1 MNTYIYIM
9 QKQLIKTFFLFCLFG
24 LSGSLFAQEFLTG
37 LKTNP
42 QLQDEVR
49 KQRNTQKSGKTEN
62 TPIWLPFFEDFSN
75 YTGYPNENLFV
86 DKQAFV
92 NTSFPV
98 FSPTVGVATL
108 DALNELGEIYPH
120 LTTTP
125 RGADTLTSR
134 YIRLDSLLVDG
145 ILKPITQKDSVYFSF
160 YFQPGGGGVVG
171 SEMWELLGTQP
182 DINDSLVLEFGYTK
196 DILPDSSVTV
206 WKHIWSTP
214 GVKLKDW
221 TSQNPLQYFKQILI
235 PIMEANFFCDKFQFR
250 FRNYASLSKESHNS
264 WVGNVDQWHIDY
276 IRLDVNRNYKDEFT
290 NDLAFA
296 VPTTSMLEK
305 YQAMPWKQFHKDD
318 LKENFTNYLINLSD
332 GPRASSYKY
341 IVYENDNPKP
351 YAYPT
356 QTAVSTNPYFSHGFN
371 IISAQKNPTI
381 ESDIIFKDDALK
393 APATYKIIH
402 VYANTAVGEVFCLS
416 NDTCVFEQKFG
427 NYFAYDD
434 GTAEYGY
441 CLNNQYGNAFLAM
454 KFSLRKPDTL
464 SAVRMWFNHTKD
476 SANLNASFT
485 IMVWSDDNGKPGH
498 LFYSQDNNNPKYA
511 VNFLDF
517 AEYRLNEKILLDT
530 GTFWVGFE
538 QHGNVQ
544 LNIGFDQNTDSRDY
558 FKYNTGGNWE
568 TSVFKGTPMLR
579 PVFGKLNNLSIKN
592 TPASKTTVYPNPT
605 TGQLTIDNGQWKI
618 NNVEIFDIFGKK
630 QLSIVNCQLSIN
642 VINISH
648 LPAGIY
654 FVRIN
659 KENNTIETIKLIKN

>member
-9 QKQLIKTFFLFCLFG
+9 QKQLIKTFFLFFLFG

-42 QLQDEVR
+42 QLLDEVR
-49 KQRNTQKSGKTEN
+49 KQKNTQKLGKTES
-62 TPIWLPFFEDFSN
+62 TPLWLPFFEDFSN

-92 NTSFPV
+92 NTTFPV
-98 FSPTVGVATL
+98 FSPTIGVATL

-134 YIRLDSLLVDG
+134 FIRLDSLLVDG
-145 ILKPITQKDSVYFSF
+145 ILKPITQKDSIYFSF
-160 YFQPGGGGVVG
+160 YFQPGGGGVGGNEIWEFIG
-171 SEMWELLGTQP
+171 SQP
-182 DINDSLVLEFGYTK
+182 NVNDSLVLEFGFTK

-235 PIMEANFFCDKFQFR
+235 PITDADFFCDKFQFR

-276 IRLDVNRNYKDEFT
+276 IRLDMGRNYKDFHT
-290 NDLAFA
+290 NDQAFA
-296 VPTTSMLEK
+296 IPTTSMLEK
-305 YQAMPWKQFHKDD
+305 YYAMPWNQFHKDD
-318 LKENFTNYLINLSD
+318 LKKNFTNYLTNLNNNPNS
-332 GPRASSYKY
+332 ATYKY
-341 IVYENDNPKP
+341 FITRNKSIVYEHPKTGAIDINPFL
-351 YAYPT
+351 T
-356 QTAVSTNPYFSHGFN
+356 HGFQQN
-371 IISAQKNPTI
+371 VHQASPAISYSPVLMDTATFIITH
-381 ESDIIFKDDALK
+381 IFENAAAGTD
-393 APATYKIIH
+393 
-402 VYANTAVGEVFCLS
+402 FCLS

-434 GTAEYGY
+434 STAEYGY
-441 CLNNQYGNAFLAM
+441 CLNNQFDYAYLAM

-485 IMVWSDDNGKPGH
+485 IMVWGDDNGKPGNI
-498 LFYSQDNNNPKYA
+498 LYSQDNNNPKYA
-511 VNFLDF
+511 ANFLDF

-530 GTFWVGFE
+530 GVFWIGFE

-544 LNIGFDQNTDSRDY
+544 LNIGFDQNTDARDY

-568 TSVFKGTPMLR
+568 NSVFKGTPMLR
-579 PVFGKLNNLSIKN
+579 PVFGKLSNLSIKN
-592 TPASKTTVYPNPT
+592 ISATTTAVYPNPT
-605 TGQLTIDNGQWKI
+605 TGQLTIDNGQLTI
-618 NNVEIFDIFGKK
+618 HNVEIFDIYGRK

-654 FVRIN
+654 FVRIY
-659 KENNTIETIKLIKN
+659 KENNTVETIKLVKN